1 MTLVDGIE
9 RLGGALVALVAFGAV
24 SAVLFSLVAAAHLDT
39 YTKLLILFCIVVIP
53 LAAVI
58 YIFRDKV
65 YS

>member
-9 RLGGALVALVAFGAV
+9 RLGGALVVLVAFGAV
-24 SAVLFSLVAAAHLDT
+24 SSILFGLVAVTYLDN
-39 YTKLLILFCIVVIP
+39 YTKLLLLFCIVIIP